1 MNVVFC
7 PKVTGKGEGKVKKH
21 DQTKELMHSND
32 YIKGSQAMKRGGGGG
47 EGTLAPSFG
56 GTLMNVKDILRVER
70 RQKKP

>member
-32 YIKGSQAMKRGGGGG
+32 YIKGSSAMKRGGG
-47 EGTLAPSFG
+47 SFEVA
-56 GTLMNVKDILRVER
+56 TR
-70 RQKKP
+70 